1 MVLTIKK
8 NLVSIDSMQ
17 FINSSLEALV
27 RNLSDNDSNY
37 LSQEFSGDL
46 LKLLK
51 QRCVYPYEYMNS
63 FEKLNYLISGI
74 FCCCLKDDISEKQ
87 YLDAIMFGIHLH

>member
-1 MVLTIKK
+1 MTVTIKK

-27 RNLSDNDSNY
+27 KNLSDNDSKY

-46 LKLLK
+46 LKLLN
-51 QRCVYPYEYMNS
+51 QRSMYPYEYMNS
-63 FEKLNYLISGI
+63 FEKLNYLINAI
-74 FCCCLKDDISEKQ
+74 FLV
-87 YLDAIMFGIHLH
+87 L

>member
-1 MVLTIKK
+1 MTVTIKK
-8 NLVSIDSMQ
+8 NLVYIDSMQ

-27 RNLSDNDSNY
+27 KNLSDNDSKY

-74 FCCCLKDDISEKQ
+74 FLV
-87 YLDAIMFGIHLH
+87 L

>member
-1 MVLTIKK
+1 MTVTIKK

-27 RNLSDNDSNY
+27 KHLSDNDSKY
-37 LSQEFSGDL
+37 LSQKFSGDL

-51 QRCVYPYEYMNS
+51 QRRVYPYEYMNS
-63 FEKLNYLISGI
+63 FEKLNYLISGT
-74 FCCCLKDDISEKQ
+74 FLV
-87 YLDAIMFGIHLH
+87 L

>member
-1 MVLTIKK
+1 MTVTLKK
-8 NLVSIDSMQ
+8 NLVSIDRTQ

-27 RNLSDNDSNY
+27 KNLSDNDSKY

-51 QRCVYPYEYMNS
+51 QRCMYPYEYMNS
-63 FEKLNYLISGI
+63 FEKLNYLISAI
-74 FCCCLKDDISEKQ
+74 FLV
-87 YLDAIMFGIHLH
+87 L

>member
-1 MVLTIKK
+1 MTVTIKK
-8 NLVSIDSMQ
+8 YLVSIDSMQ

-27 RNLSDNDSNY
+27 KNLSDNHSKY

-51 QRCVYPYEYMNS
+51 PRCVYPYEYMNS
-63 FEKLNYLISGI
+63 FEKLNDLINVI
-74 FCCCLKDDISEKQ
+74 CLVV
-87 YLDAIMFGIHLH
+87 

>member
-1 MVLTIKK
+1 MSVTIKK

-27 RNLSDNDSNY
+27 RNLSDNDSKY
-37 LSQEFSGDL
+37 LSQEFSCDL

-51 QRCVYPYEYMNS
+51 QRRVYPYKYVNS
-63 FEKLNYLISGI
+63 FEMLNYLISGI
-74 FCCCLKDDISEKQ
+74 FLV
-87 YLDAIMFGIHLH
+87 L

>member
-1 MVLTIKK
+1 MTVTIKK

-27 RNLSDNDSNY
+27 KNLSDNDSKY

-51 QRCVYPYEYMNS
+51 QRCMNPYEYMNS
-63 FEKLNYLISGI
+63 FEKVNYLINAI
-74 FCCCLKDDISEKQ
+74 FLV
-87 YLDAIMFGIHLH
+87 L